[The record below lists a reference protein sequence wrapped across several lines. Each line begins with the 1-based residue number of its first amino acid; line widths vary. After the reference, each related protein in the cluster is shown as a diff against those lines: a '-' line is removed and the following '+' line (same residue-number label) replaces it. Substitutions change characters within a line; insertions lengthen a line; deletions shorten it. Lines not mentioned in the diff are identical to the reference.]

1 MPRAFGG
8 VLSYNVVM
16 LRTGLEDAVEK
27 AAALSPG
34 VAGALRGAAIWG
46 GLGAGAGAL
55 APEEG
60 QSRLRS
66 ALYGGAA
73 GAAYGG
79 VMGGLRGAS
88 KAQAQRSYP
97 KEPPPRQSPP
107 PQPPPSGQNHSG
119 TGGAWDW
126 DAWHASIPRGGSTN
140 IHDVAPFLRDVSTKA
155 DAKAAFRRAARSK
168 HPDMGGS
175 TQAMQE
181 LNDQWEKA
189 QAHPAYAKFA
199 MQYVSGRLEAARLF
213 GVSL

>member
-1 MPRAFGG
+1 
-8 VLSYNVVM
+8 M

-79 VMGGLRGAS
+79 VTGGLRGVS
-88 KAQAQRSYP
+88 KAQAQARQQRSYSP
-97 KEPPPRQSPP
+97 PPFEWDYADFDGGGSYSKGRSTPPPR
-107 PQPPPSGQNHSG
+107 
-119 TGGAWDW
+119 
-126 DAWHASIPRGGSTN
+126 ASATPRAEPA

-155 DAKAAFRRAARSK
+155 DAKAAFRRAAREK
-168 HPDMGGS
+168 HPDIGGS
-175 TQAMQE
+175 TAAMQE

-199 MQYVSGRLEAARLF
+199 MQYVNGRLEAARLF